1 MAWRDLRMRIPE
13 PLVTKP
19 EIDPLQTALT
29 AALASVGQVPQT
41 MNVEAGKALARAGQT
56 PASLYFV
63 LSGEV
68 RLIRH
73 TPDGRVAVMQRVQ
86 RGPVAEA
93 SLDSRRYHCDV
104 VCSRASRVL
113 RLPLDAVRSVI
124 ETEPELRRLWTQ
136 RLTREVIRLRA
147 TVERL
152 NLDTA
157 AERIAHAITLDGS
170 HFRLTMSSTRR
181 QWAEELGLSHEALYR
196 ALRRMKNDGRLAEP
210 EPGTFQLLR

>member
-1 MAWRDLRMRIPE
+1 MSTEEA
-13 PLVTKP
+13 
-19 EIDPLQTALT
+19 DPLLNALQ
-29 AALASVGQVPQT
+29 A
-41 MNVEAGKALARAGQT
+41 ALARAQVPAPQRLQVAAGKTFARAGQA
-56 PASLYFV
+56 PAWLYYV

-93 SLDSRRYHCDV
+93 SLESRRYHCDV
-104 VCSRASRVL
+104 VSATATCAL
-113 RLPLDAVRSVI
+113 RLPIDTVREAIDA
-124 ETEPELRRLWTQ
+124 EPELRRLWMQ

-152 NLDTA
+152 SLDTA
-157 AERIAHAITLDGS
+157 VDRIAHAITLDGRD
-170 HFRLTMSSTRR
+170 FCLTLRGTRR

-196 ALRRMKNDGRLAEP
+196 ALRRMKDAGRLAEP
-210 EPGTFQLLR
+210 QPGRFQLMR